1 MSLPSVV
8 VVAPLLC
15 CASCTPLELHLLL
28 GSFEQVSCGDEGFH
42 KYYFTLE
49 PHEKKSS
56 SLTNMRNQGLPKSQR
71 ERNRRRAQGA
81 ESSQGVEE
89 DDTEVDQE
97 KTATSSSRS
106 SKSSAAASSASVAS
120 NNQDASAGP
129 PEDDR
134 VWVQCNTCDKWRSL
148 PNTVDPT
155 LLPDIWFCELNSY
168 DSERNCCEVRL
179 CWVFWK
185 IAYHWHNFFW
195 FDFTW
200 NLISYWVLILYV
212 RYFN

>member
-1 MSLPSVV
+1 MIPDYDFRIMKYQFFVIT
-8 VVAPLLC
+8 LC
-15 CASCTPLELHLLL
+15 CCCCCSCILHSSKIIPHLR
-28 GSFEQVSCGDEGFH
+28 SFEQLSCSDKGSH
-42 KYYFTLE
+42 KYSFTSE
-49 PHEKKSS
+49 THEKKSS
-56 SLTNMRNQGLPKSQR
+56 SLTDMRNQGLPKSQR

-89 DDTEVDQE
+89 DDAEVEQE

-155 LLPDIWFCELNSY
+155 LLPDIWFCELNVY
-168 DSERNCCEVRL
+168 DSERNCCEVRP
-179 CWVFWK
+179 C
-185 IAYHWHNFFW
+185 
-195 FDFTW
+195 
-200 NLISYWVLILYV
+200 
-212 RYFN
+212 